1 MPDLRKLKDKAADL
15 AAKGK
20 LDKAAELYR
29 EVLQADPKDVGLRQ
43 KLAEV
48 LRRSGQVAEAVAR
61 YAEVAERFARD
72 GLLIKAIAIC
82 KTILEL
88 DPRHDATQ
96 ALLADLYGRRAAA
109 DSFGKGSPARTI
121 MGLPGVVLPPE
132 ATAARP
138 AAPRAPAAPPPPA
151 PAAAAAKVVLA
162 PPPPSPEVT
171 IEIALEPAGAA
182 APAGRDAAPILP
194 APPTRPVP
202 PERVEEPLPDVE
214 VDLGS
219 SFDAPA
225 EPPDPFAAG
234 AAAPRPAPL
243 AAPMALAS
251 LPEVP
256 LPAETPFTL
265 IMSAAGQALEAGL
278 DEGIFIDPDL
288 DEDAGPLAGDEPL
301 SVELEVEL
309 QAAPAAPAPRPA
321 RPPDPRLPRVPIFSD
336 LGREAFVALTE
347 GLVLRRF
354 TAGELVLL
362 EGDHGTS
369 FFVVA
374 SGRFTVSR
382 RDDLGQVVALAHLGE
397 GEYFG
402 EMALLTG
409 APRAATVT
417 ADGPAEVLEL
427 PAPVL
432 QEIAGRHPHLADSLR
447 RFCRQRL
454 LANAMAVSPI
464 FRPFGKAERKT
475 IVERFRTRE
484 VVAGEVLVREG
495 ERSDGLYVIL
505 DGAMEVSKRS
515 GEGVAL
521 AARLGAGDLFGEM
534 SCLKKSGAFATV
546 TAQRAGTVLRLPRAD
561 FDELVMTYPQVLELV
576 STLSDERQEG
586 LDAILSGH
594 AAFTDEGLVLI

>member
-1 MPDLRKLKDKAADL
+1 
-15 AAKGK
+15 
-20 LDKAAELYR
+20 
-29 EVLQADPKDVGLRQ
+29 
-43 KLAEV
+43 
-48 LRRSGQVAEAVAR
+48 
-61 YAEVAERFARD
+61 
-72 GLLIKAIAIC
+72 
-82 KTILEL
+82 
-88 DPRHDATQ
+88 
-96 ALLADLYGRRAAA
+96 
-109 DSFGKGSPARTI
+109 
-121 MGLPGVVLPPE
+121 
-132 ATAARP
+132 
-138 AAPRAPAAPPPPA
+138 
-151 PAAAAAKVVLA
+151 
-162 PPPPSPEVT
+162 
-171 IEIALEPAGAA
+171 
-182 APAGRDAAPILP
+182 
-194 APPTRPVP
+194 
-202 PERVEEPLPDVE
+202 VE
-214 VDLGS
+214 VDLGGG
-219 SFDAPA
+219 FDAPS

-234 AAAPRPAPL
+234 AMPPRPAPQPAPVAL
-243 AAPMALAS
+243 AA

-301 SVELEVEL
+301 AVALEVEL
-309 QAAPAAPAPRPA
+309 PAPPAAPAPRPA
-321 RPPDPRLPRVPIFSD
+321 RPPDPRLPRVPLFSD

-397 GEYFG
+397 GEFFG

-484 VVAGEVLVREG
+484 VVAGEVLVKEG

-534 SCLKKSGAFATV
+534 SCLRKSGAFATV

>member
-1 MPDLRKLKDKAADL
+1 MADLRKLKDKAADL

-29 EVLQADPKDVGLRQ
+29 EVLAADPKDVGLRQ

-88 DPRHDATQ
+88 DPRHELTQ
-96 ALLADLYGRRAAA
+96 ALLADLYGRRAA
-109 DSFGKGSPARTI
+109 DGTQGKGSPARTI
-121 MGLPGVVLPPE
+121 MGLPGVVMPPG
-132 ATAARP
+132 AAV
-138 AAPRAPAAPPPPA
+138 PRAAPPPAVARA
-151 PAAAAAKVVLA
+151 PLPNA
-162 PPPPSPEVT
+162 PSPPARPVIASPPVATPGVT
-171 IEIALEPAGAA
+171 IEIALEPATA
-182 APAGRDAAPILP
+182 APTPPPPLAAPPGGADDL
-194 APPTRPVP
+194 
-202 PERVEEPLPDVE
+202 LPDVE
-214 VDLGS
+214 VDLGAG
-219 SFDAPA
+219 FDAPA

-234 AAAPRPAPL
+234 EAPARPVPAPTAL
-243 AAPMALAS
+243 ALAS
-251 LPEVP
+251 LPVVP
-256 LPAETPFTL
+256 PPSETPFTL

-288 DEDAGPLAGDEPL
+288 DEDAGPVLGDEPL
-301 SVELEVEL
+301 GPEVELEVEL
-309 QAAPAAPAPRPA
+309 PAEEVAPTPAPPRLA
-321 RPPDPRLPRVPIFSD
+321 RPPDPRLPRVPLFSD

-374 SGRFTVSR
+374 SGRFTVTR
-382 RDDLGQVVALAHLGE
+382 RDEAGQVVVLAHLGE
-397 GEYFG
+397 GEFFG

-464 FRPFGKAERKT
+464 FRPFGKAERKA

-484 VVAGEVLVREG
+484 VAAGEVLVQEG

-505 DGAMEVSKRS
+505 DGAMEVTKRS
-515 GEGVAL
+515 ADGVAL
-521 AARLGAGDLFGEM
+521 AARLNAGDLFGEM
-534 SCLKKSGAFATV
+534 SCLRKTGAFATV
-546 TAQRAGTVLRLPRAD
+546 TARRAGTVLRLPRAD